1 MRFAI
6 DALGIDRPGGGR
18 SATLNLLEPLLQAD
32 AENEYL
38 VFLER
43 SEPSLAGYRHA
54 RQVIAPVRQRFA
66 VRAWAQATWP
76 RFLRREDVR
85 VMHHTKNL
93 VTLFNPCPSVVT
105 IHDLT
110 ILVHPEI
117 FPKIDVLYWRTIERF
132 CVQQMERVIA
142 VSDVTAHD
150 LMRFYGTPQDK
161 ISVIYEGIDDVFR
174 PASAE
179 EIVRVRAKYGLPA
192 SYLLHVGSISPKK
205 NLVTLARAYG
215 RLIDQDTYAGGLV
228 LVGRAYW
235 KGGDEALDAYLA
247 QEVGAG
253 QVIRT
258 GPVPQAD
265 LPALYSGADCF
276 VFPSLHE
283 GFGLV
288 PLESL
293 ACGVPVIASRVGM
306 LEHMLGDV
314 AIFLDDPLDDVEL
327 AGRLARLLG
336 GPDERERLR
345 LKGLALAPS
354 FSRSRAATET
364 LALYRQLA

>member
-1 MRFAI
+1 
-6 DALGIDRPGGGR
+6 GIGRTGGGR
-18 SATLNLLEPLLQAD
+18 SATLNLLEPLLQVD
-32 AENEYL
+32 TENEYL
-38 VFLER
+38 VFLEQP
-43 SEPSLAGYRHA
+43 EPSLAGFEHA
-54 RQVIAPVRQRFA
+54 RQMIAPVHQRFA

-76 RFLRREDVR
+76 GLLRREKVR

-117 FPKIDVLYWRTIERF
+117 FPKIDVLYWRSIERF

-150 LMRFYGTPQDK
+150 LMRFYGTPQHK
-161 ISVIYEGIDDVFR
+161 ISVIYEGIDDLFK
-174 PASAE
+174 PASAD
-179 EIVRVRAKYGLPA
+179 EIAAVRAKYGLPA

-205 NLVTLARAYG
+205 NLVTLARAYA
-215 RLIDQDTYAGGLV
+215 RLARQDAYSGALA
-228 LVGRAYW
+228 LVGRSYW

-247 QEVGAG
+247 QEIRAG
-253 QVIRT
+253 QVVRT

-314 AIFLDDPLDDVEL
+314 AVFLDDPLDDVAL
-327 AGRLARLLG
+327 AEEIAALVSDQERRAQLAR
-336 GPDERERLR
+336 R
-345 LKGLALAPS
+345 GLELAPS
-354 FSRSRAATET
+354 FSRSRAALKTRELYKA
-364 LALYRQLA
+364 LAGEG